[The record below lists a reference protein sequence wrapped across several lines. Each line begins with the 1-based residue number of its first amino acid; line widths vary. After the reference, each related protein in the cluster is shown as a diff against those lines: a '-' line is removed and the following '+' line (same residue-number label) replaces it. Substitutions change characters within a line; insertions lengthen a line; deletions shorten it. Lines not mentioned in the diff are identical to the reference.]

1 MFVKYSTAFIVF
13 PGGYGTLDELFEALT
28 LIQTGKVS
36 NFPVILFGKSY
47 WQGMV
52 DWLRQTAVRAGN
64 IGASDLNLFHVT
76 DDPKEAV
83 RIVLDAR
90 ARRE

>member
-1 MFVKYSTAFIVF
+1 
-13 PGGYGTLDELFEALT
+13 
-28 LIQTGKVS
+28 VS

-64 IGASDLNLFHVT
+64 ISTSDLDLFHVT
-76 DDPKEAV
+76 DDPHDAV
-83 RIVLDAR
+83 RLVLDAR